1 MEMKDMRSWTLL
13 MTLALLAMV
22 STAIQAQTAEP
33 VRSAHEKLEAGTQ
46 TDDLGITIPIPAS
59 HPARRY
65 PDSHEFP
72 SGPETGERL
81 PTFSLPNQEGRLV
94 DYHADRGDS
103 KSIVVFYRSAVW

>member
-1 MEMKDMRSWTLL
+1 MKRWTFLL
-13 MTLALLAMV
+13 TLTWLAMAA
-22 STAIQAQTAEP
+22 TAIQAQTAEP
-33 VRSAHEKLEAGTQ
+33 VRSAHEKLEAGTK
-46 TDDLGITIPIPAS
+46 TDDLGITIAIPAS

-72 SGPETGERL
+72 TGPEIGERL
-81 PTFSLPNQEGRLV
+81 PVFSLPNQEGRLV